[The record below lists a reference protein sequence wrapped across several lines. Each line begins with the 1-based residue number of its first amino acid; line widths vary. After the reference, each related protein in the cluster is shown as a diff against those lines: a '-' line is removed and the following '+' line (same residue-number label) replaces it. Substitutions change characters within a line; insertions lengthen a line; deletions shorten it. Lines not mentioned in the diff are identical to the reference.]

1 MKKSLILLPLLLI
14 FAIVIFFIF
23 MSQAISK
30 EVENDT
36 KQLGLNNEEEDYSFI
51 EDRVDGLWTVEHGM
65 NKGEFLISV
74 NAEKTHAVIDCT
86 FV

>member
-36 KQLGLNNEEEDYSFI
+36 KQLELNNEKEI
-51 EDRVDGLWTVEHGM
+51 IRVIKKEKNIGI
-65 NKGEFLISV
+65 LI
-74 NAEKTHAVIDCT
+74 
-86 FV
+86 